1 MRVVDRGKGTAID
14 DRHEGTRSRLFV
26 VYVYLVSEIAC
37 VSVEVARCS
46 AALLGPHH
54 PPLPPE
60 VTSFLAILAKSDHV
74 SLTPYFDVIPT
85 IKLPLLVHIPSVEIK
100 YFRVVLSF

>member
-1 MRVVDRGKGTAID
+1 MRVVDRGNETAID
-14 DRHEGTRSRLFV
+14 DRHGGTRSGPFV
-26 VYVYLVSEIAC
+26 VYVCLVSEIAC

-60 VTSFLAILAKSDHV
+60 VTSFLATVAPKDHV
-74 SLTPYFDVIPT
+74 TVTPSFDVTPP
-85 IKLPLLVHIPSVEIK
+85 IKLTLLVHIPCV
-100 YFRVVLSF
+100 